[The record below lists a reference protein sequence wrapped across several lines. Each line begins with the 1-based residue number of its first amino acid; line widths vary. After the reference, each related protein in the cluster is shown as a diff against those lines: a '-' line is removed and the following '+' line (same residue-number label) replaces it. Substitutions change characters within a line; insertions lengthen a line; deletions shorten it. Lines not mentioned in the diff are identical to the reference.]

1 MGDEAQQIYMMSVEI
16 RILASIMARVST
28 RAVNECFTAQHADLS
43 GLQYGILRTLMHGSS
58 TLSEL
63 SRLFV
68 LDPSTLVPVIDAL
81 ERKDLVAR
89 GKDAADRR
97 RVPISLTPGGIELLR
112 SVPLQHENDLLYQC
126 LNRLGEP
133 KAQQLQTLLREVIAQ
148 MPEGNTMLDS
158 VASRLYNVHGEKF
171 TNQASC
177 DIYHRGEINPDDEPR
192 LYDKTDA

>member
-1 MGDEAQQIYMMSVEI
+1 MDDEAQQLYMMSVEI

-81 ERKDLVAR
+81 ARKDLVAR
-89 GKDAADRR
+89 GKDPTDRR
-97 RVPISLTPGGIELLR
+97 RVPISLTQGGIELLR

-177 DIYHRGEINPDDEPR
+177 DIYHRDEINPDDEPKV
-192 LYDKTDA
+192 YDETDA